1 MVDLGKSSARRY
13 RYYEILEISKNATQE
28 EISKSFRRLAQKYH
42 PDRNPGNSDAEA
54 KFKRINEAYQV
65 LSDTAERA
73 AYDTS
78 SAECPV
84 CWTHE
89 VAQISGGSWRCR
101 HCGCQF
107 DMLGIPLSETIE
119 RAAIPAQY
127 RVRLAAFQ
135 SMQCSWCRRFFTQP
149 FLCPYR
155 LQLHSSCFFF
165 EKLSEEERD
174 KFLDDKNWWWRIVDS
189 VRQTENNGVIKKCV
203 QCGALNPNPD
213 KLTCWRCGHNI
224 YDRCP
229 SCKLPTLYFDLDTTC
244 WRCSNNYCSG
254 KKFTFEREK
263 ARYRQAGEPTR
274 PKQPLEETG
283 VKCPECGHRLGFY
296 PEFRFWKCTNC
307 GKIYTYN
314 ELREMRVKRGD
325 EVQQGK
331 EKYHWEAG
339 TGKYEPYEPDV
350 YSEFKPSYSSSH
362 GHRASREP
370 QKRSHRV
377 PKIVGVSLAFILAI
391 VILIVV
397 IGPFS
402 FIPVWLLLG
411 VYVIYSIEKW
421 LTYYTRK
428 YKIVGGIYR
437 LILNLSV
444 LSLLGLIIS
453 SAVLL
458 FTQKFMPSPLIG
470 SVVFLAELAAFIW
483 LCRVVSKNSWR
494 QPSMKLTVFS
504 LICLFFILSFA
515 GVQPLSDYKD
525 SLFNSIS
532 TYFRNT
538 NQPATT
544 PSASNETSSSSNGIN
559 SHTGKYKNNY
569 LGLVDTSGGYLSGD
583 GCYDDTGNF
592 IVLINNEN
600 AVNPSYSQLI
610 SFLQQDRIDQ
620 FPYIYTI
627 SPPRTYYGTAESHV
641 DLKHIQS
648 IIDGTA
654 QPSNP
659 HVCADFAERLHNDAE
674 MAGVRCAYVSITLA
688 GSAGHACDAFQTTDR
703 GLVYIDDTGWVPNEP
718 HPDRAVSKVN
728 IVVGQSYTP
737 VSLFHEAGWQDSYV
751 SMGTVTDFQVIW
763 DGSWSN

>member
-1 MVDLGKSSARRY
+1 MADSGKSFARRY
-13 RYYEILEISKNATQE
+13 KYYEILEISKNAAQE
-28 EISKSFRRLAQKYH
+28 EISKAFRRLAQKYH
-42 PDRNPGNSDAEA
+42 PDRNPGNSEAEA

-65 LSDTAERA
+65 LSDPSDRA

-89 VAQISGGSWRCR
+89 VAQISGSSWRCR

-107 DMLGIPLSETIE
+107 DMLGVPLSETIE

-155 LQLHSSCFFF
+155 LQLHSNCFFF

-213 KLTCWRCGHNI
+213 KLTCWRCGHSI

-229 SCKLPTLYFDLDTTC
+229 TCKLPTLYFDLDTNY

-254 KKFTFEREK
+254 KVFTFEREK
-263 ARYRQAGEPTR
+263 ARYKQAKGPPSWKPKGPPPEKPKEP
-274 PKQPLEETG
+274 PPEKSKEGPIGHKLLEM
-283 VKCPECGHRLGFY
+283 PQQLLRRLQ
-296 PEFRFWKCTNC
+296 K
-307 GKIYTYN
+307 
-314 ELREMRVKRGD
+314 
-325 EVQQGK
+325 
-331 EKYHWEAG
+331 
-339 TGKYEPYEPDV
+339 
-350 YSEFKPSYSSSH
+350 
-362 GHRASREP
+362 SR
-370 QKRSHRV
+370 KA
-377 PKIVGVSLAFILAI
+377 PKIIGVTLAYILAI
-391 VILIVV
+391 IILIVV

-411 VYVIYSIEKW
+411 VFVIYSVEKW

-428 YKIVGGIYR
+428 YKIVGWIYR

-444 LSLLGLIIS
+444 LSLLGLLIRS
-453 SAVLL
+453 GVLL
-458 FTQKFMPSPLIG
+458 FTQRFMQSPFIG
-470 SVVFLAELAAFIW
+470 SLIFLAELAVFIW
-483 LCRVVSKNSWR
+483 LCRVISKNSWR
-494 QPSMKLTVFS
+494 QPSMKLTVVS
-504 LICLFFILSFA
+504 LICLFLIFSFA
-515 GVQPLSDYKD
+515 GVQPFSTYKD
-525 SLFNSIS
+525 RLFNSIS

-544 PSASNETSSSSNGIN
+544 PSSSSAIN
-559 SHTGKYKNNY
+559 SHTGEYGNYY
-569 LGLVDTSGGYLSGD
+569 LGLVDTPGGYLSGD
-583 GCYDDTGNF
+583 GCYDDKGNF

-600 AVNPSYSQLI
+600 AVNPSYSQLV
-610 SFLQQDRIDQ
+610 SFLQQDKTDE
-620 FPYIYTI
+620 FPYTYSIV
-627 SPPRTYYGTAESHV
+627 SAGSYYGTPESHV
-641 DLKHIQS
+641 DLQRIRN

-659 HVCADFAERLHNDAE
+659 DICADFAERLHNDAE
-674 MAGVRCAYVSITLA
+674 MAGIRCAYVSVTLA
-688 GSAGHACDAFQTTDR
+688 GNTGHACDAFQTTDR
-703 GLVYIDDTGWVPNEP
+703 GLVYIDDTGSLANEP
-718 HPDRAVSKVN
+718 HPVRAVKMVN
-728 IVVGQSYTP
+728 IAIGQSYTP
-737 VSLFHEAGWQDSYV
+737 VSLFTEAGWQNSYDSI
-751 SMGTVTDFQVIW
+751 GTVTNFQVIW
-763 DGSWSN
+763 EGSWNN